1 MTRATSPPRFGPER
15 MTQLA
20 SAADDLMLL
29 VEIIDAGGFSAASAR
44 TGVPKSRLSRRIAGL
59 EERLGVNLLLR
70 NSRHFEV
77 TEIGQQLYQHGN
89 TIRAEMAAA
98 VSLAQDSQG
107 EQFGSLRI
115 ACPIALASF
124 IVGRVAAEFAMAHP
138 HVRISLSTTKGTP
151 ESLPDHYDLVLMP
164 AAHRLPDSDMIM
176 QRVGLTH
183 YALVATPNV
192 AEAAGHPCDPDALR
206 GCDAIGWGALD
217 DTSRWQLHG
226 PDGRQAEVDLRIR
239 FSSDN
244 LMVIRE
250 AALAGLGI
258 ARLAPTFCRQEIEQG
273 KLCIV
278 MPGWAPPPM
287 SIYALYPS
295 RRHVSNVG
303 KLFLA
308 ALTLQFNQA
317 FAS

>member
-1 MTRATSPPRFGPER
+1 MSAETGAADQPTYPWRGRITCDPAPGQPGSPDGFP
-15 MTQLA
+15 
-20 SAADDLMLL
+20 SAATQ
-29 VEIIDAGGFSAASAR
+29 IDAFFG
-44 TGVPKSRLSRRIAGL
+44 
-59 EERLGVNLLLR
+59 
-70 NSRHFEV
+70 
-77 TEIGQQLYQHGN
+77 IG
-89 TIRAEMAAA
+89 
-98 VSLAQDSQG
+98 
-107 EQFGSLRI
+107 
-115 ACPIALASF
+115 
-124 IVGRVAAEFAMAHP
+124 
-138 HVRISLSTTKGTP
+138 
-151 ESLPDHYDLVLMP
+151 
-164 AAHRLPDSDMIM
+164 
-176 QRVGLTH
+176 
-183 YALVATPNV
+183 
-192 AEAAGHPCDPDALR
+192 DPDALR

-217 DTSRWQLHG
+217 DTSRWQLLG

-258 ARLAPTFCRQEIEQG
+258 ARLAPAFCKHEIDQG

-303 KLFLA
+303 RLFLA